1 MLAHLPRCTTTQNW
15 RELGALLNL
24 GVHCHFG
31 GRPLMSA
38 VFNKTLKYLK
48 SCQSVWFAQQQE
60 VVDWLVAHNVG
71 NQCHR
76 ER

>member
-1 MLAHLPRCTTTQNW
+1 
-15 RELGALLNL
+15 
-24 GVHCHFG
+24 
-31 GRPLMSA
+31 MSA